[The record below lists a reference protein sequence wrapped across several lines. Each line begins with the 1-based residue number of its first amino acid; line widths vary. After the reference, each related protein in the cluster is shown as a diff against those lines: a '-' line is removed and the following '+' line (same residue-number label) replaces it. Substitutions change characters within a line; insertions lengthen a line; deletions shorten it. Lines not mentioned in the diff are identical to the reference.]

1 MFWQIIIWWT
11 IANNLNE
18 TISFGNSAIC
28 RIGCPVYAYQLGRT
42 GDIRWRVLVMG
53 CVFCAIVLAI
63 SEYKKKNQ

>member
-28 RIGCPVYAYQLGRT
+28 RIGCPVYAYRLGRT
-42 GDIRWRVLVMG
+42 GDIRHIQYLESAGYGMRFLCNCFGYKRV
-53 CVFCAIVLAI
+53 
-63 SEYKKKNQ
+63 